1 MRHDEH
7 SIKSV
12 RAKIAMFSSSN
23 GGSGGGGGGE
33 SKQASHRQTASVPL
47 TRSLTQGDVRF
58 DDVPDA
64 VGTVSASSH
73 AKAGHPKSWTRN
85 GSVVAASIDKK
96 SYSQAD
102 LTGGKQA
109 VTRVSSTEGRS
120 SVAAASSAA
129 NALKNRPPFGASRS
143 QSLLE
148 ITSNGSEAVTASSS
162 KAGGTPKHPI
172 SDRSQSSSA
181 LLASSSKTLS
191 STRRSQVGMQLYWNC
206 LCCNRILQIRTGFE

>member
-23 GGSGGGGGGE
+23 GGSGGGE
-33 SKQASHRQTASVPL
+33 AKQASHRQTASVPL

-129 NALKNRPPFGASRS
+129 NNLKNRPPFGASRS

-148 ITSNGSEAVTASSS
+148 ITSNGSEAVTGSSS
-162 KAGGTPKHPI
+162 RAGGTPKHHI
-172 SDRSQSSSA
+172 ADRSQSSSA

-191 STRRSQVGMQLYWNC
+191 STRRSQVRMQHCWNC
-206 LCCNRILQIRTGFE
+206 LCKRKVQNSKKQG